1 MSLTYSYYVFI
12 TSQHI
17 LLLLLFCHH
26 SSLLLLLSHHFFY
39 SYLTNSHHF
48 SYSLLTTTTTHSSPL
63 LSITH
68 HHHSPPL
75 LLLPFHSHLSYSF
88 LTTHC
93 RDADGTFQMTGVAE
107 LDNVCEALGLELSEE
122 EMEVSAIVIRCCDKV
137 VGMMWCFSCF
147 CSCLLSMS

>member
-1 MSLTYSYYVFI
+1 VRYAVLCYVMFILTHNYYFFI

-17 LLLLLFCHH
+17 LLLLPPLITSPAPSSPPPPLIPHH
-26 SSLLLLLSHHFFY
+26 SY
-39 SYLTNSHHF
+39 QP
-48 SYSLLTTTTTHSSPL
+48 LTTTTPTPSF
-63 LSITH
+63 
-68 HHHSPPL
+68 
-75 LLLPFHSHLSYSF
+75 PFHLSYSF

-147 CSCLLSMS
+147 YSCLLSMS